1 MKTILVINL
10 WVLKDSNKCRK
21 TGRHTFYICQSF
33 LAQVEEV
40 HKIFLVWRP
49 AQQYLNCWEIS
60 KILSY
65 FILPMECWWIKL
77 SDQFLLNLFQFL
89 KKKSLTTRIPGW
101 FTMTSK
107 IEHLNETL
115 LKVHIKYFQ
124 SFKLKWNRN
133 LSKHFE
139 WFSFDHK
146 YNSEER

>member
-1 MKTILVINL
+1 MKLADTHLIFVNLGGSWRSTHDILNITSCVLFNTINNTSIAS
-10 WVLKDSNKCRK
+10 KS
-21 TGRHTFYICQSF
+21 
-33 LAQVEEV
+33 
-40 HKIFLVWRP
+40 
-49 AQQYLNCWEIS
+49 WEIS